1 MKRMGYA
8 IALGLAL
15 ATMGNVG
22 TGQAADR
29 TLQKPTLAPGGAGGA
44 IAQRVGTCRTT
55 VAQIAVYEQPNTIS
69 TVVGTIPAEGVMM
82 LGDGRGE
89 GWIQIL
95 EPQVGWVDTRF
106 LIGDDST
113 PCPPGFS
120 YTEPAANFPAPM
132 PAPGAA
138 ASTPAPGT
146 TRCQVVPPLGLIVRN
161 QPVIS
166 ERTYV
171 ATIPTG
177 AQDFEFADMT
187 RTTVT
192 PEGRRTWIYIT
203 APYEGW
209 ISTGFVGSGSNL
221 VGVSCP

>member
-1 MKRMGYA
+1 MGYA

-29 TLQKPTLAPGGAGGA
+29 TLQKPALSPGGAGGA

-55 VAQIAVYEQPNTIS
+55 VAQIAIYEQPNTIS
-69 TVVGTIPAEGVMM
+69 TVVGTLPAEGVMM

-120 YTEPAANFPAPM
+120 YTAPAQPAATFPTP
-132 PAPGAA
+132 
-138 ASTPAPGT
+138 TPAPGPAASAPT
-146 TRCQVVPPLGLIVRN
+146 PGSTRCQVVPPLGLIVRN

-166 ERTYV
+166 ERTFV

-177 AQDFEFADMT
+177 PQDFEFTDMT

-192 PEGRRTWIYIT
+192 PEGRRTWVYIT
-203 APYEGW
+203 APFEGW

-221 VGVSCP
+221 AGVSCP